1 MAARR
6 WAWLAPDSASA
17 SKALTPRPSHT
28 TRTSTCWVQCR
39 AVVPASSMEAVRAA
53 APKGPGVRA
62 QARKC
67 PRKVP
72 GCGPRKMP
80 RLGPVARHACWT
92 AMTRA
97 PDSSRPGLARR
108 SVRVPGAGARGPP
121 VPRGGPARAA
131 AVLRSTY
138 APHAWR
144 WAPVC
149 RRKSGPERMALTL
162 GRERKRMMLESGTP
176 VTRGCEP
183 AWVMSLFE
191 RRPMAPGREPT
202 RMKLMLERTPVTPE
216 REPKGVTS
224 ALERVSMMSA
234 WEPKPAML
242 PPERARRR
250 LALELVGVLAPR
262 PHVPSALSSAGPVG
276 YPRWQA
282 RRRAYLW
289 HLSPWGAEAL

>member
-1 MAARR
+1 MRRSPPVLWPRSRRESSRPHRSSRSRVILWWNLTESPRQRRVAARR
-6 WAWLAPDSASA
+6 AWLALDSASA
-17 SKALTPRPSHT
+17 SKTLTPRPSHT
-28 TRTSTCWVQCR
+28 NRTSTCWVQCR

-131 AVLRSTY
+131 AVLWSTY

-162 GRERKRMMLESGTP
+162 GRERKRMML
-176 VTRGCEP
+176 
-183 AWVMSLFE
+183 
-191 RRPMAPGREPT
+191 
-202 RMKLMLERTPVTPE
+202 MLERTPVTPE
-216 REPKGVTS
+216 RELKWVTS

-234 WEPKPAML
+234 REPKPAML

-262 PHVPSALSSAGPVG
+262 PHVPSALSSAGLVG
-276 YPRWQA
+276 
-282 RRRAYLW
+282 
-289 HLSPWGAEAL
+289 

>member
-1 MAARR
+1 MLWPRSRRESSRPHRSSRSRVILWWNLTESPRQRRVAARR
-6 WAWLAPDSASA
+6 AWLALDSASA
-17 SKALTPRPSHT
+17 SKTLTPRPSHT
-28 TRTSTCWVQCR
+28 NRTSTCWVQCR

-131 AVLRSTY
+131 AVLWSTY

-162 GRERKRMMLESGTP
+162 GRERKRMML
-176 VTRGCEP
+176 
-183 AWVMSLFE
+183 
-191 RRPMAPGREPT
+191 
-202 RMKLMLERTPVTPE
+202 MLERTPVTPE
-216 REPKGVTS
+216 RELKWVTS

-234 WEPKPAML
+234 REPKPAML

-262 PHVPSALSSAGPVG
+262 PHVPSALSSAGLVG
-276 YPRWQA
+276 
-282 RRRAYLW
+282 
-289 HLSPWGAEAL
+289 